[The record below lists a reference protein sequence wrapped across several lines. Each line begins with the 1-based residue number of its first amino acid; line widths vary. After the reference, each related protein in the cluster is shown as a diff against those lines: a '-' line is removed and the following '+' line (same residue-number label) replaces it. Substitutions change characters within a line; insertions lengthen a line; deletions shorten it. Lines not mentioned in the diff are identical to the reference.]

1 MTKRLL
7 IFSFIAALTLM
18 APQTVKASD
27 AEAPA
32 VEQTI
37 DEDIVIKVSGQTVTV
52 SGAQG
57 QTLEVISLT
66 GRCVM
71 SAKIQDPIQRID
83 LNVPKGCYILKIGK
97 VARKVTVR

>member
-18 APQTVKASD
+18 APQTVKASE

-32 VEQTI
+32 IEQTVN
-37 DEDIVIKVSGQTVTV
+37 EDIVISVSGQTVTV

-71 SAKIQDPIQRID
+71 SAKIDGPVQRID

>member
-7 IFSFIAALTLM
+7 IFSFITALTLM

-37 DEDIVIKVSGQTVTV
+37 DEDIVIKIVGQTVTI

-71 SAKIQDPIQRID
+71 SAKIQDPVQRID

>member
-1 MTKRLL
+1 MTKRIL
-7 IFSFIAALTLM
+7 IFSFIVSLTLM
-18 APQTVKASD
+18 APQVVQAND
-27 AEAPA
+27 AVMPA
-32 VEQTI
+32 VEQSM

-52 SGAQG
+52 TGAQG

-66 GRCVM
+66 GRCV
-71 SAKIQDPIQRID
+71 SSTKIQDPVQRID

>member
-7 IFSFIAALTLM
+7 IFSFITALTLM
-18 APQTVKASD
+18 APQTVKAGE
-27 AEAPA
+27 AEMPA

-37 DEDIVIKVSGQTVTV
+37 NEDIVIKVSGQAVTV

-57 QTLEVISLT
+57 QVLEVISLT
-66 GRCVM
+66 GRCVT
-71 SAKIQDPIQRID
+71 SIKIQDPVQRID

>member
-7 IFSFIAALTLM
+7 IFSFITALMLM
-18 APQTVKASD
+18 APQTVKAGE
-27 AEAPA
+27 AEMPA

-37 DEDIVIKVSGQTVTV
+37 NEDIVISVSGQTVTI

-66 GRCVM
+66 GRRVM
-71 SAKIQDPIQRID
+71 AAKIESPAQRID
-83 LNVPKGCYILKIGK
+83 LNVPKCCYILKIGK

>member
-7 IFSFIAALTLM
+7 IFSFIAAFTLM
-18 APQTVKASD
+18 TPQAVKAGE
-27 AEAPA
+27 AEMPA

-37 DEDIVIKVSGQTVTV
+37 NEDVVIKVSGQTVTV

-57 QTLEVISLT
+57 QVLEVISLT
-66 GRCVM
+66 GRCVT
-71 SAKIQDPIQRID
+71 SIKIQDPVQRID

>member
-37 DEDIVIKVSGQTVTV
+37 DEDIVIKIVGQTVTI

-57 QTLEVISLT
+57 QTMEVISLT

-71 SAKIQDPIQRID
+71 SAKIQDPVQRID

>member
-32 VEQTI
+32 HR
-37 DEDIVIKVSGQTVTV
+37 
-52 SGAQG
+52 
-57 QTLEVISLT
+57 TL
-66 GRCVM
+66 R
-71 SAKIQDPIQRID
+71 
-83 LNVPKGCYILKIGK
+83 Y
-97 VARKVTVR
+97 VR

>member
-32 VEQTI
+32 IEQTI
-37 DEDIVIKVSGQTVTV
+37 NEDVVIKVSGQTVTV

-57 QTLEVISLT
+57 QVLEVISLT
-66 GRCVM
+66 GRCVT
-71 SAKIQDPIQRID
+71 SIKIQDPVQRID

>member
-7 IFSFIAALTLM
+7 IFSFFAALTLM

-37 DEDIVIKVSGQTVTV
+37 DEDIVIKIVGQTVTI

-71 SAKIQDPIQRID
+71 SAKIQDPVQRID

>member
-32 VEQTI
+32 IEQTI
-37 DEDIVIKVSGQTVTV
+37 NEDIVISVSGQTVTV

-71 SAKIQDPIQRID
+71 SAKIESPTQRID

>member
-7 IFSFIAALTLM
+7 IFSFIVTLTLM
-18 APQTVKASD
+18 APQAVHAND
-27 AEAPA
+27 AVSPA
-32 VEQTI
+32 LEQTI
-37 DEDIVIKVSGQTVTV
+37 DEDIVISISGQTVTI

-66 GRCVM
+66 GRRIM
-71 SAKIQDPIQRID
+71 SAKIESPAQRID

-97 VARKVTVR
+97 VVRKVTVR

>member
-18 APQTVKASD
+18 APQSVKASD
-27 AEAPA
+27 AEMPA

-37 DEDIVIKVSGQTVTV
+37 DEDIVISVSGQTVTI

-66 GRCVM
+66 GRCVT
-71 SAKIQDPIQRID
+71 SAKIESPVQRID

-97 VARKVTVR
+97 VVRKVTVR

>member
-32 VEQTI
+32 IEQTI
-37 DEDIVIKVSGQTVTV
+37 NEDIVISVSGQTVTI

-66 GRCVM
+66 GRRVM
-71 SAKIQDPIQRID
+71 AAKIESPAQRID

>member
-7 IFSFIAALTLM
+7 IFSFIATLTLM

-32 VEQTI
+32 IEQTI
-37 DEDIVIKVSGQTVTV
+37 DEDVVIKVSGQMVTI

-71 SAKIQDPIQRID
+71 SAKIENPVQRID

>member
-1 MTKRLL
+1 MTKKLL
-7 IFSFIAALTLM
+7 ILSFTAALILM

-27 AEAPA
+27 AEMPA
-32 VEQTI
+32 IEQSVN
-37 DEDIVIKVSGQTVTV
+37 EDIIISISGQTVTI

-71 SAKIQDPIQRID
+71 SSKIQDPVQRID
-83 LNVPKGCYILKIGK
+83 LNVPTGCYILKIGK